1 MTHVDNSRH
10 LLQAAALKHD
20 LAVAR
25 TRAAIESLDR
35 AEGSLTFTAVARTA
49 GVARSWLYKQPELRE
64 AITRLRQD
72 RIGTPSVPTPQRAT
86 AASLRQ
92 RLDGLRE
99 EAARLREENA
109 ALRDQLA
116 RQLGEARSQR

>member
-1 MTHVDNSRH
+1 MTHANNSRH

-35 AEGSLTFTAVARTA
+35 AEGPLTFTVVARTA
-49 GVARSWLYKQPELRE
+49 GVSRGWLYNQTDLRDT
-64 AITRLRQD
+64 ITRLRQD
-72 RIGTPSVPTPQRAT
+72 RLGIPSVPSPQRAT
-86 AASLRQ
+86 PASLRQ
-92 RLDGLRE
+92 RLDGMRE

-109 ALRDQLA
+109 VLRDQLA

>member
-1 MTHVDNSRH
+1 MTHADNSGH
-10 LLQAAALKHD
+10 LAQAAALKHD

-35 AEGSLTFTAVARTA
+35 AEGPLTFTAVARTA
-49 GVARSWLYKQPELRE
+49 GVSRGWLYNQPELRE
-64 AITRLRQD
+64 AIARLRQD
-72 RIGTPSVPTPQRAT
+72 RIGTPSIPSPQRAT

-92 RLDGLRE
+92 RLDGMRE
-99 EAARLREENA
+99 EAAHLRAENA
-109 ALRDQLA
+109 ILRDQLA